1 MRKVVYVARNPKD
14 VLVSYYYHHI
24 LITMVSYAGDLESF
38 AEYFMNDQRKYSCG
52 FYNLISFTL
61 ETNYF
66 SVFFCPFF
74 PHILD
79 AWSKRH
85 HPNMLFLFYE
95 DMKKVGFISTY

>member
-52 FYNLISFTL
+52 YYNLISFTL

-66 SVFFCPFF
+66 SVFF
-74 PHILD
+74 
-79 AWSKRH
+79 WSKRH